1 MVSSDPQGQF
11 VSICSETGNANYS
24 LLAEDEGAMGDSA
37 SHSLIEKKAPTL
49 LLKLRPTAAQ

>member
-1 MVSSDPQGQF
+1 MP
-11 VSICSETGNANYS
+11 TT
-24 LLAEDEGAMGDSA
+24 LLAEDEGAMADSA